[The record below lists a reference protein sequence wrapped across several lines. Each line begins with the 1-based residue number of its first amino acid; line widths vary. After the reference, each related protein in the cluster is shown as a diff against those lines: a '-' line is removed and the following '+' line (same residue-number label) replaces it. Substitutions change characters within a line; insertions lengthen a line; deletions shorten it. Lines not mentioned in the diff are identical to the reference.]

1 MEYWLNQLQLWDK
14 RETISRSLSGGMKRR
29 LMIARA
35 LIHEPQLLI
44 LDEPTA
50 GVDIEVRRSMWE
62 FLRRINEQGT
72 TIILTTHYLEEA
84 ESLCRHIAIIDEG
97 RIISE
102 RPHVDR
108 AAQAAHGD
116 LRAQPART
124 TARDFVA
131 ARLSRDGTGRD
142 DARGRGQQGQNLNE
156 IFVALSAAGGEV
168 VSMRNKS
175 NRLEELFMRL
185 VEGRDVGSGQ
195 PDDATTGGRMSAVPP
210 SRAPGAV
217 PGSHEV
223 LN

>member
-1 MEYWLNQLQLWDK
+1 
-14 RETISRSLSGGMKRR
+14 MKRR

-84 ESLCRHIAIIDEG
+84 ETLCRNIAIIDAG
-97 RIISE
+97 RIIE
-102 RPHVDR
+102 NDR
-108 AAQAAHGD
+108 MSTVLRKLHTETFVLN
-116 LRAQPART
+116 LRAPLRAPLVLPGYRVSVPDEST
-124 TARDFVA
+124 LEVEV
-131 ARLSRDGTGRD
+131 SKE
-142 DARGRGQQGQNLNE
+142 QNLNE
-156 IFVALSAAGGEV
+156 IFAALSAAGGEV
-168 VSMRNKS
+168 LSMRNKA

-195 PDDATTGGRMSAVPP
+195 PAAQAATP
-210 SRAPGAV
+210 
-217 PGSHEV
+217 
-223 LN
+223 